1 MSYYSEPPQTPR
13 VNNLLHEQDEA
24 SPSSSSGSSSPGVIE
39 LEEQKLSLDT
49 QKGFIPSEF
58 LVPSLMNL
66 DKGDVKNK
74 YDTPSSPFLVPVD
87 PRSTSPLLLP
97 YLSSDRAYLNTA
109 SPHIWNS
116 SSSKRLRHKLYHF
129 WTINRSYLLVIISTF
144 FGSLMTLLTKLLERD
159 GRGMHAFQILFIRM
173 TVSWLVCI
181 STLYY
186 TRRSEFPLGPKNV
199 RWLLLARGAFGCA
212 GIGGLWTAL
221 SKLSRSWIP
230 VNNNNE
236 KNTCEISRYTN

>member
-1 MSYYSEPPQTPR
+1 MFYSSETPQTRR
-13 VNNLLHEQDEA
+13 VNNLLGEQDEA
-24 SPSSSSGSSSPGVIE
+24 SPSSSSGSSSPGVID

-49 QKGFIPSEF
+49 SKGFVKSEV

-66 DKGDVKNK
+66 DKDSVKSK
-74 YDTPSSPFLVPVD
+74 YDALSSPFLVPVD

-97 YLSSDRAYLNTA
+97 HLSTDRVYLNTA
-109 SPHIWNS
+109 SSHGWRS
-116 SSSKRLRHKLYHF
+116 SSSKKLGHKLCQF
-129 WTINRSYLLVIISTF
+129 WTTNRSYLLVIISTF

-181 STLYY
+181 STVYY
-186 TRRSEFPLGPKNV
+186 TRRSEFPFGPKDV

-221 SKLSRSWIP
+221 SK
-230 VNNNNE
+230 
-236 KNTCEISRYTN
+236 